1 MLAFVGKGPGIE
13 RSLLTRCYVYES
25 ERSVQFCVGIVACI
39 RFLTYLRQ
47 RSDYEAFD
55 DEISRRFGDRVQ
67 HEKSEVRKRK
77 RVNIMTDEKN
87 TYGVNQNSDQT
98 AADSQATADSQHV
111 SQETGAFGQPS
122 SQGSAGYV
130 QPGAA
135 PQAGVGYTQP
145 QPQVHT
151 QATNA
156 YTQQQ
161 AQAYQEQVYQAYA
174 AQSGPQHVKS
184 NDSSKKGFG
193 KTFGVS
199 FAGAALAVVLG
210 LGGFAGYQAI
220 VGNAQGSGAN
230 LGSSSNVNIAASD
243 TDETLAEA
251 VANKALPSIAS
262 IDIYQK
268 ASASAQSA
276 FGFEIPGT
284 ESDSTLTQTSL
295 GSGVVIS
302 KDGYIITNN
311 HVVEAADAIKATVN
325 GKEYDAK
332 LVGSD
337 ASSDIAVIKVEANDL
352 TPIEIGSS
360 SDLRVGE
367 WVMSLGSPFGL
378 ENSVSEGIVSALQRS
393 TTMQDQTTGETVI
406 YPNMIQTDATIN
418 PGNSGGALVEADGKL
433 IGINSMIQ
441 SSSGSS
447 AGVGFAIPVDY
458 AMDLAQQIIDGK
470 TPTHAQLGVS
480 MAQIDSQMAQY
491 YNLPTDTGVYVA
503 NVYADSA
510 AAEGGIEKGD
520 IITSFDGSAITSPSD
535 LQMKVREKNPGDT
548 VDVVVNRGGEEKTL
562 SVTLGSDENA
572 LTSSS
577 NAESYGYGNN
587 GGSGYGNGGNLFGFG
602 N

>member
-1 MLAFVGKGPGIE
+1 MLV
-13 RSLLTRCYVYES
+13 RR
-25 ERSVQFCVGIVACI
+25 
-39 RFLTYLRQ
+39 LTYLRQ
-47 RSDYEAFD
+47 RGDHEAFD
-55 DEISRRFGDRVQ
+55 NGISRRLGDRVQ
-67 HEKSEVRKRK
+67 REKSEIRKRK
-77 RVNIMTDEKN
+77 RVITMTEENKN
-87 TYGVNQNSDQT
+87 AYGANQNSEQG
-98 AADSQATADSQHV
+98 AASPQHASQAN
-111 SQETGAFGQPS
+111 
-122 SQGSAGYV
+122 
-130 QPGAA
+130 
-135 PQAGVGYTQP
+135 VGYTQP
-145 QPQVHT
+145 QPQMPA

-156 YTQQQ
+156 YNQQQAQAQ

-174 AQSGPQHVKS
+174 AQSAPQHVKT
-184 NDSSKKGFG
+184 DASSKKSLG

-210 LGGFAGYQAI
+210 LGGFAGYQA
-220 VGNAQGSGAN
+220 VTGGSQGSGAS
-230 LGSSSNVNIAASD
+230 LGSSTSTNITASD

-268 ASASAQSA
+268 ASGSTQSA
-276 FGFEIPGT
+276 FGFEVPGAG
-284 ESDSTLTQTSL
+284 SDETLTQTSL

-311 HVVEAADAIKATVN
+311 HVVEGADAIKATIN
-325 GKEYDAK
+325 GTEYDAT

-360 SDLRVGE
+360 SDLKVGE

-393 TTMQDQTTGETVI
+393 TTMQDETTGETVI

-418 PGNSGGALVEADGKL
+418 PGNSGGALVDADGKL

-447 AGVGFAIPVDY
+447 SGVGFAIPVDY

-480 MAQIDSQMAQY
+480 MAQINSQMAQY

-520 IITSFDGSAITSPSD
+520 IITSFDGTAITSPSD

-548 VDVVVNRGGEEKTL
+548 VDVVVNRNGEEKTL

-577 NAESYGYGNN
+577 DAQSYGYGSNN
-587 GGSGYGNGGNLFGFG
+587 GDLYGNGGNLFGFG

>member
-1 MLAFVGKGPGIE
+1 MLS
-13 RSLLTRCYVYES
+13 RRYVYEP
-25 ERSVQFCVGIVACI
+25 ERTVQFCVGIVTLV
-39 RFLTYLRQ
+39 RRLTYLRQ
-47 RSDYEAFD
+47 RGDHEAFD
-55 DEISRRFGDRVQ
+55 NGISKRLGDRVQ
-67 HEKSEVRKRK
+67 REKSDIRKRK
-77 RVNIMTDEKN
+77 RVITMTEENKN
-87 TYGVNQNSDQT
+87 AYGANQNSGQ
-98 AADSQATADSQHV
+98 AASPQHAP
-111 SQETGAFGQPS
+111 QET
-122 SQGSAGYV
+122 SQ
-130 QPGAA
+130 
-135 PQAGVGYTQP
+135 PQAGPQQAAGHTQLQP
-145 QPQVHT
+145 QMPA

-156 YTQQQ
+156 YNQQQ
-161 AQAYQEQVYQAYA
+161 AQEYQEQVYQAYA
-174 AQSGPQHVKS
+174 AQSAPQHVKTGA
-184 NDSSKKGFG
+184 SSKKSLG

-199 FAGAALAVVLG
+199 FAGAALAVLLG
-210 LGGFAGYQAI
+210 LGGFAGYQA
-220 VGNAQGSGAN
+220 VTGGSQESGTT
-230 LGSSSNVNIAASD
+230 LGSSTSTNITASD

-268 ASASAQSA
+268 ASRSAQSA
-276 FGFEIPGT
+276 FGFEVPGAG
-284 ESDSTLTQTSL
+284 SDDTLTQASL

-311 HVVEAADAIKATVN
+311 HVVEDADAIKATIN
-325 GKEYDAK
+325 GTEYDAT

-337 ASSDIAVIKVEANDL
+337 ASSDIAVIKVEASDL

-360 SDLRVGE
+360 SDLKVGE

-393 TTMQDQTTGETVI
+393 TTMQDETTGETVI

-418 PGNSGGALVEADGKL
+418 PGNSGGALVDADGKL

-447 AGVGFAIPVDY
+447 SGVGFAIPVDY
-458 AMDLAQQIIDGK
+458 AIDLAQQIIDGK

-491 YNLPTDTGVYVA
+491 YNLATDAGVYVA

-520 IITSFDGSAITSPSD
+520 IVTSFDGTAITSPSD

-548 VDVVVNRGGEEKTL
+548 VDVVVNRNGEEKTL

-572 LTSSS
+572 LASSS
-577 NAESYGYGNN
+577 DARSYGYGSNN
-587 GGSGYGNGGNLFGFG
+587 GNPYGNGGNLFGFG

>member
-1 MLAFVGKGPGIE
+1 
-13 RSLLTRCYVYES
+13 
-25 ERSVQFCVGIVACI
+25 
-39 RFLTYLRQ
+39 
-47 RSDYEAFD
+47 
-55 DEISRRFGDRVQ
+55 
-67 HEKSEVRKRK
+67 
-77 RVNIMTDEKN
+77 MTEENKN
-87 TYGVNQNSDQT
+87 AYGANQNSGQG
-98 AADSQATADSQHV
+98 AAGPQHA
-111 SQETGAFGQPS
+111 SQETVSFGQPQAE
-122 SQGSAGYV
+122 SQQAAGHTQQFASAPQTSAGYT
-130 QPGAA
+130 Q
-135 PQAGVGYTQP
+135 QQP
-145 QPQVHT
+145 QMPA

-156 YTQQQ
+156 YSQQQ
-161 AQAYQEQVYQAYA
+161 AQAYQERVYQAYA
-174 AQSGPQHVKS
+174 AQSAPQHVKTGA
-184 NDSSKKGFG
+184 SSKKSLG

-210 LGGFAGYQAI
+210 LGGFAGYQA
-220 VGNAQGSGAN
+220 VTGGPQGSGAS
-230 LGSSSNVNIAASD
+230 LGSSTSANITASD

-268 ASASAQSA
+268 ASGSTQSA
-276 FGFEIPGT
+276 FGFEIPGAG
-284 ESDSTLTQTSL
+284 SDDTLTQTSL

-302 KDGYIITNN
+302 KDGYIVTNN
-311 HVVEAADAIKATVN
+311 HVVEGADAIKATVN
-325 GKEYDAK
+325 GTEYDAT

-337 ASSDIAVIKVEANDL
+337 ASSDIAVIKVEASDL

-360 SDLRVGE
+360 SDLKVGE

-393 TTMQDQTTGETVI
+393 TTMQDEATGETVI

-418 PGNSGGALVEADGKL
+418 PGNSGGALVDADGKL

-447 AGVGFAIPVDY
+447 SGVGFAIPVDY

-480 MAQIDSQMAQY
+480 MAQINSQMAQY
-491 YNLPTDTGVYVA
+491 YDLSTDTGVYVA

-520 IITSFDGSAITSPSD
+520 IITSFDGTAITSPSD

-548 VDVVVNRGGEEKTL
+548 VDVVVNRNGEEKTL

-572 LTSSS
+572 LTPSSD
-577 NAESYGYGNN
+577 AQSYGYGSNN
-587 GGSGYGNGGNLFGFG
+587 GDLYGNGGNLFGFG

>member
-1 MLAFVGKGPGIE
+1 MLV
-13 RSLLTRCYVYES
+13 RR
-25 ERSVQFCVGIVACI
+25 
-39 RFLTYLRQ
+39 LTYLRQ
-47 RSDYEAFD
+47 RGDHEAFD
-55 DEISRRFGDRVQ
+55 NGISRRLGDRVQ
-67 HEKSEVRKRK
+67 REKSEIRKRK
-77 RVNIMTDEKN
+77 RVITMTEENKN
-87 TYGVNQNSDQT
+87 AYGANQNSEQG
-98 AADSQATADSQHV
+98 AASPQHASQAN
-111 SQETGAFGQPS
+111 
-122 SQGSAGYV
+122 
-130 QPGAA
+130 
-135 PQAGVGYTQP
+135 VGYTQP
-145 QPQVHT
+145 QPQMPA

-156 YTQQQ
+156 YNQQQAQAQ

-174 AQSGPQHVKS
+174 AQSAPQHVKT
-184 NDSSKKGFG
+184 DASSKKSLG

-210 LGGFAGYQAI
+210 LGGFAGYQA
-220 VGNAQGSGAN
+220 VTGGSQGSGAS
-230 LGSSSNVNIAASD
+230 LGSSTSTNITASD

-268 ASASAQSA
+268 ASGSTQSA
-276 FGFEIPGT
+276 FGFEVPGAG
-284 ESDSTLTQTSL
+284 SDETLTQTSL

-311 HVVEAADAIKATVN
+311 HVVEGADAVKATIN
-325 GKEYDAK
+325 GTEYDAT

-360 SDLRVGE
+360 SDLKVGE

-393 TTMQDQTTGETVI
+393 TTMQDETTGETVI

-418 PGNSGGALVEADGKL
+418 PGNSGGALVDADGKL

-447 AGVGFAIPVDY
+447 SGVGFAIPVDY

-480 MAQIDSQMAQY
+480 MAQINSQMAQY

-520 IITSFDGSAITSPSD
+520 IITLFDSTAITSPSD

-548 VDVVVNRGGEEKTL
+548 VDVVVNRNGEEKTL

-577 NAESYGYGNN
+577 DAQSYGYGSNN
-587 GGSGYGNGGNLFGFG
+587 GDLYGNGGNLFGFG

>member
-1 MLAFVGKGPGIE
+1 
-13 RSLLTRCYVYES
+13 
-25 ERSVQFCVGIVACI
+25 
-39 RFLTYLRQ
+39 
-47 RSDYEAFD
+47 
-55 DEISRRFGDRVQ
+55 
-67 HEKSEVRKRK
+67 
-77 RVNIMTDEKN
+77 MTEENKN
-87 TYGVNQNSDQT
+87 AYGANQNSGQG
-98 AADSQATADSQHV
+98 AAGPQHA
-111 SQETGAFGQPS
+111 SQETVSFGQPQAE
-122 SQGSAGYV
+122 SQQAAGHT
-130 QPGAA
+130 QQFASA
-135 PQAGVGYTQP
+135 PQASTGYTQQ
-145 QPQVHT
+145 QPQMPA

-156 YTQQQ
+156 YNQQQ
-161 AQAYQEQVYQAYA
+161 AQAYQERVYQAYA
-174 AQSGPQHVKS
+174 AQSAPQHVKTGA
-184 NDSSKKGFG
+184 SSKKSLG

-210 LGGFAGYQAI
+210 LGGFAGYQA
-220 VGNAQGSGAN
+220 VTGGPQGSDAS
-230 LGSSSNVNIAASD
+230 LGSSTSTNITASD

-268 ASASAQSA
+268 ASGSTQSA
-276 FGFEIPGT
+276 FGFEVPGAG
-284 ESDSTLTQTSL
+284 SDDTLTQTSL

-311 HVVEAADAIKATVN
+311 HVVEGADAIKATVN
-325 GKEYDAK
+325 GTEYDAT

-337 ASSDIAVIKVEANDL
+337 ASSDIAVIKVEASDL

-360 SDLRVGE
+360 SDLKVGE

-393 TTMQDQTTGETVI
+393 TTMQDEATGETVI

-418 PGNSGGALVEADGKL
+418 PGNSGGALVDADGKL

-447 AGVGFAIPVDY
+447 SGVGFAIPVDY

-480 MAQIDSQMAQY
+480 MAQINSQMAQY
-491 YNLPTDTGVYVA
+491 YDLPTDTGVYVA

-520 IITSFDGSAITSPSD
+520 IITSFDGTAITSPSD

-548 VDVVVNRGGEEKTL
+548 VDVVVNRNGEEKTL

-572 LTSSS
+572 LTPSSD
-577 NAESYGYGNN
+577 AQSYGYGSNN
-587 GGSGYGNGGNLFGFG
+587 GDLYGNGGNLFGFG

>member
-1 MLAFVGKGPGIE
+1 MLACAHSGQYARQP
-13 RSLLTRCYVYES
+13 LLSRRYVYEP
-25 ERSVQFCVGIVACI
+25 ERIVQFCVWIVMFI
-39 RFLTYLRQ
+39 RCLTYLRQ
-47 RSDYEAFD
+47 RGDHEAFD
-55 DEISRRFGDRVQ
+55 NGISKRLGDRVQ
-67 HEKSEVRKRK
+67 REKSEIRKRK
-77 RVNIMTDEKN
+77 RVITMTEENKN
-87 TYGVNQNSDQT
+87 AYGANQDSGQG
-98 AADSQATADSQHV
+98 AAGPQHA
-111 SQETGAFGQPS
+111 SQETVSFGQPQAE
-122 SQGSAGYV
+122 SQQAAGHTQQFASAPQTSAGYT
-130 QPGAA
+130 Q
-135 PQAGVGYTQP
+135 QQP
-145 QPQVHT
+145 QMPA

-156 YTQQQ
+156 YSQQQ
-161 AQAYQEQVYQAYA
+161 AQAYQERVYQAYA
-174 AQSGPQHVKS
+174 AQSAPQHVKTGA
-184 NDSSKKGFG
+184 SSKKSLG

-210 LGGFAGYQAI
+210 LGGFAGYQA
-220 VGNAQGSGAN
+220 VTGGPQGSGAS
-230 LGSSSNVNIAASD
+230 LGSSTSTNITASD

-268 ASASAQSA
+268 ASGSTQSA
-276 FGFEIPGT
+276 FGFEVPGAG
-284 ESDSTLTQTSL
+284 SDDTLTQTSL

-311 HVVEAADAIKATVN
+311 HVVEGADAIKATVN
-325 GKEYDAK
+325 GTEYDAT

-337 ASSDIAVIKVEANDL
+337 ASSDIAVIKVEASDL

-360 SDLRVGE
+360 SDLKVGE

-393 TTMQDQTTGETVI
+393 TTMQDEATGETVI

-418 PGNSGGALVEADGKL
+418 PGNSGGALVDADGKL

-447 AGVGFAIPVDY
+447 SGVGFAIPVDY

-480 MAQIDSQMAQY
+480 MAQINSQMAQY
-491 YNLPTDTGVYVA
+491 YDLPTDTGVYVA

-520 IITSFDGSAITSPSD
+520 IITSFDGTAIASPSD

-548 VDVVVNRGGEEKTL
+548 VDVVVNRNGEEKTL

-572 LTSSS
+572 LTPSSD
-577 NAESYGYGNN
+577 AQSYGYGSNN
-587 GGSGYGNGGNLFGFG
+587 GDLYGNGGNLFGFG

>member
-1 MLAFVGKGPGIE
+1 MLV
-13 RSLLTRCYVYES
+13 RR
-25 ERSVQFCVGIVACI
+25 
-39 RFLTYLRQ
+39 LTYLRQ
-47 RSDYEAFD
+47 RGDHEAFD
-55 DEISRRFGDRVQ
+55 NGISRRLGDRVQ
-67 HEKSEVRKRK
+67 REKSEIRKRK
-77 RVNIMTDEKN
+77 RVITMTEENKN
-87 TYGVNQNSDQT
+87 AYGANQNSEQG
-98 AADSQATADSQHV
+98 AASPQRASQAN
-111 SQETGAFGQPS
+111 
-122 SQGSAGYV
+122 
-130 QPGAA
+130 
-135 PQAGVGYTQP
+135 VGYTQP
-145 QPQVHT
+145 QPQMPA

-156 YTQQQ
+156 YNQQQAQAQ

-174 AQSGPQHVKS
+174 AQSAPQHVKT
-184 NDSSKKGFG
+184 DASSKKSLG

-210 LGGFAGYQAI
+210 LGGFAGYQA
-220 VGNAQGSGAN
+220 VTGGSQGSGAS
-230 LGSSSNVNIAASD
+230 LGSSTSTNITASD

-268 ASASAQSA
+268 ASGSTQSA
-276 FGFEIPGT
+276 FGFEVPGAG
-284 ESDSTLTQTSL
+284 SDETLTQTSL

-311 HVVEAADAIKATVN
+311 HVVEGADAIKATIN
-325 GKEYDAK
+325 GTEYDAT

-360 SDLRVGE
+360 SDLKVGE

-393 TTMQDQTTGETVI
+393 TTMQDETTGETVI

-418 PGNSGGALVEADGKL
+418 PGNSGGALVDADGKL

-447 AGVGFAIPVDY
+447 SGVGFAIPVDY

-480 MAQIDSQMAQY
+480 MAQINSQMAQY

-520 IITSFDGSAITSPSD
+520 IITSFDGTAITSPSD

-548 VDVVVNRGGEEKTL
+548 VDVVVNRNGEEKTL

-577 NAESYGYGNN
+577 DAQSYGYGSNN
-587 GGSGYGNGGNLFGFG
+587 GDLYGNGGNLFGFG